1 MGLGPNFFRTT
12 AFRLSL
18 IFMALFGAAAAAA
31 MAYIYLNTDALLSR
45 RLEQTI
51 NTEIQGLAEHYRGR
65 DINSL
70 AETVARR
77 SRGPGNSLYLL
88 TYPDYRY
95 IAGNLGQVPEE
106 LLQATDKP
114 IDFVYTQAWREDGRK
129 RLARARVFELSG
141 GYRLLVGRDIED
153 RREFQN
159 VIRAAFIW
167 VLGAML
173 LVGLG
178 GGWLVARAL
187 LARIDEVTETS
198 RTIMAGDMSRRVPV
212 YGTGDELDRL
222 SESLNAMLERIEQ
235 LMNGLREVSDNIAHD
250 LKTPLNRL
258 RNRVEA
264 ALRNGDET
272 DRREALEATIEEADD
287 LIKTFNALLS
297 IARLE
302 AGAVRDTMGE
312 VEVDA
317 LVADAVELYEP
328 AAEEQG
334 VSLKTDVAAG
344 LRVKGDRQ
352 LLGQALANLIDNA
365 IKHGAPDGAARR
377 IDVSAAHRGEGV
389 EIAVA
394 DNGPGIPEAD
404 RERVLKRFVRL
415 EESRSR
421 PGSGLGLSLVA
432 AVARLHGGAV
442 RLEDNEPGLKVALAL
457 PNGLPE
463 GNGAPA
469 A

>member
-1 MGLGPNFFRTT
+1 MPKFFRTT

-65 DINSL
+65 NINSL

-88 TYPDYRY
+88 TYPDYSY
-95 IAGNLGQVPEE
+95 MAGNLGRVPEE
-106 LLQATDKP
+106 FLQPKDKP
-114 IDFVYTQAWREDGRK
+114 IDFLYTQTWREDGRK

-178 GGWLVARAL
+178 GGWLVSRAL
-187 LARIDEVTETS
+187 LARIDEVSAAS
-198 RTIMAGDMSRRVPV
+198 RTIMAGDLSQRVPV

-222 SESLNAMLERIEQ
+222 SENLNAMLERIEQ

-258 RNRVEA
+258 RNRVEG
-264 ALRNGDET
+264 ALRQGGEAHY
-272 DRREALEATIEEADD
+272 REALEGTIEEADD

-302 AGAVRDTMGE
+302 AGAVHDTMSE
-312 VEVDA
+312 IDVSA
-317 LVADAVELYEP
+317 LVADAAELYEP
-328 AAEEQG
+328 AAEDHG
-334 VSLKTDVAAG
+334 LKLTSEIEDG
-344 LRVKGDRQ
+344 LHITGDRQ

-365 IKHGAPDGAARR
+365 IKYGAPAAGDDAKA
-377 IDVSAAHRGEGV
+377 IGISARASDNSI
-389 EIAVA
+389 EIAVS
-394 DNGPGIPEAD
+394 DNGPGIPEED
-404 RERVLKRFVRL
+404 RARVLKRFVRL
-415 EESRSR
+415 ERSRSR

-432 AVARLHGGAV
+432 AVARLHGGIV
-442 RLEDNEPGLKVALAL
+442 LLEDNSPGLRAVLSL
-457 PNGLPE
+457 PSRLPE
-463 GNGAPA
+463 GNSTA
-469 A
+469 AG

>member
-1 MGLGPNFFRTT
+1 MPKFFRTT

-18 IFMALFGAAAAAA
+18 IFMALFGTAAAAA

-65 DINSL
+65 DIKSL

-95 IAGNLGQVPEE
+95 IAGNLGRVPEE
-106 LLQATDKP
+106 LLQPQDEP
-114 IDFVYTQAWREDGRK
+114 IDFLYRQAWREDGRK
-129 RLARARVFELSG
+129 RLARARVFELPD

-178 GGWLVARAL
+178 GGWLVSRAL
-187 LARIDEVTETS
+187 LARIDEVSAAS
-198 RTIMAGDMSRRVPV
+198 RTIMAGDLSQRVPV

-222 SESLNAMLERIEQ
+222 SENLNAMLERIEQ
-235 LMNGLREVSDNIAHD
+235 LMTGLREVSDNIAHD

-264 ALRNGDET
+264 ALRQDGEAQY
-272 DRREALEATIEEADD
+272 REALEATIDEADE
-287 LIKTFNALLS
+287 LIRTFNALLS

-302 AGAVRDTMGE
+302 AGAVRETMD
-312 VEVDA
+312 EVDVSA
-317 LVADAVELYEP
+317 LVADAAELYEP
-328 AAEEQG
+328 AAEDQG
-334 VSLKTDVAAG
+334 LTLKTSIEEN
-344 LRVKGDRQ
+344 LRLTGDRQ

-365 IKHGAPDGAARR
+365 IKYGAAGAAGDAKMVG
-377 IDVSAAHRGEGV
+377 ISAAARDRAI
-389 EIAVA
+389 EIAVSDA
-394 DNGPGIPEAD
+394 GPGIPAED

-415 EESRSR
+415 EQSRSR

-432 AVARLHGGAV
+432 AVARLHGGTV
-442 RLEDNEPGLKVALAL
+442 RLEDNSPGLRVVLSLPSRLA
-457 PNGLPE
+457 E
-463 GNGAPA
+463 GNGTA
-469 A
+469 AS

>member
-1 MGLGPNFFRTT
+1 MPKFLRTT
-12 AFRLSL
+12 AFRHSL
-18 IFMALFGAAAAAA
+18 IFMALLGASAAAA
-31 MAYIYLNTDALLSR
+31 MIYIYLNTDALLSR

-65 DINSL
+65 DIASL

-88 TYPDYRY
+88 TYPNLTY
-95 IAGNLGQVPEE
+95 IAGNLGRVPEE
-106 LLQATDKP
+106 LLEPKDKP
-114 IDFVYTQAWREDGRK
+114 IDFLYRQAWREDGRQ

-159 VIRAAFIW
+159 VMRAAFIW

-178 GGWLVARAL
+178 GGWLVSRAL
-187 LARIDEVTETS
+187 LARIDDVSAAS
-198 RTIMAGDMSRRVPV
+198 RTIMAGDLSQRVPV

-222 SESLNAMLERIEQ
+222 SENLNAMLERIEQ
-235 LMNGLREVSDNIAHD
+235 LMTGLREVSDNIAHD

-264 ALRNGDET
+264 ALRQGSEAGY
-272 DRREALEATIEEADD
+272 REALEATIEEADE
-287 LIKTFNALLS
+287 LIRTFNALLS

-302 AGAVRDTMGE
+302 AGAVRETMGE
-312 VEVDA
+312 VDVSA
-317 LVADAVELYEP
+317 LVADAAELYEP

-334 VSLKTDVAAG
+334 LVLDAHIGEG
-344 LRVKGDRQ
+344 LRMTGDRQ
-352 LLGQALANLIDNA
+352 LLGQAVANLIDNA
-365 IKHGAPDGAARR
+365 IKYGGREGGSKR
-377 IDVSAAHRGEGV
+377 IGISADRSDDRI
-389 EIAVA
+389 EIAVS
-394 DNGPGIPEAD
+394 DSGPGIPEAE

-415 EESRSR
+415 EQSRSR

-432 AVARLHGGAV
+432 AVARLHGGTV
-442 RLEDNEPGLKVALAL
+442 RLEDNEPGLKVLLSL
-457 PNGLPE
+457 PSSLPE
-463 GNGAPA
+463 GNGNATS
-469 A
+469 

>member
-1 MGLGPNFFRTT
+1 MPKFFRTT

-18 IFMALFGAAAAAA
+18 IFMALFGSAAGAA
-31 MAYIYLNTDALLSR
+31 MVYIYLNTDALLSR
-45 RLEQTI
+45 QLEQTI
-51 NTEIQGLAEHYRGR
+51 NAEIQGLAEHYRGR
-65 DINSL
+65 NITSL
-70 AETVARR
+70 AETVVRR

-95 IAGNLGQVPEE
+95 IAGNLGRVPDD
-106 LLQATDKP
+106 LLQPREKP
-114 IDFVYTQAWREDGRK
+114 IDFVYTQAWRESGRK
-129 RLARARVFELSG
+129 RLARARVFELAG

-178 GGWLVARAL
+178 GGWLVSRAL
-187 LARIDEVTETS
+187 LARIDDVTATS
-198 RTIMAGDMSRRVPV
+198 RTIMSGDLSQRVPI

-222 SESLNAMLERIEQ
+222 SESLNVMLERIEQ
-235 LMNGLREVSDNIAHD
+235 LMTGLREVSDNIAHD

-264 ALRNGDET
+264 ALRQGGKT
-272 DRREALEATIEEADD
+272 DYREALEGTIEEADD

-302 AGAVRDTMGE
+302 AGAVRDTMAD
-312 VEVDA
+312 VDVSA
-317 LVADAVELYEP
+317 LVADAAELYEP
-328 AAEEQG
+328 AAEDQG
-334 VSLKTDVAAG
+334 LTLKSEVEEG
-344 LRVKGDRQ
+344 LRLTGDRQ

-365 IKHGAPDGAARR
+365 IKYGRRDKASEMIELAAVRRDGN
-377 IDVSAAHRGEGV
+377 I
-389 EIAVA
+389 EISVC

-415 EESRSR
+415 EQSRSR

-432 AVARLHGGAV
+432 AVARLHGGTV
-442 RLEDNEPGLKVALAL
+442 RLDDNEPGLRAVLSL
-457 PNGLPE
+457 PSSLPE
-463 GNGAPA
+463 GNGAP
-469 A
+469 